1 MSGLL
6 TFLTPILL
14 SALGS
19 ICAGLAVARL
29 VRGNMTGGLLGGM
42 IGAMALRFYLYPVS
56 ETATPGPMEAV
67 LLGAAGGA
75 VLGLAGGFM
84 MRKKS

>member
-14 SALGS
+14 SALGG
-19 ICAGLAVARL
+19 ICAGLAVAWL
-29 VRGNMTGGLLGGM
+29 VRANMTGGLMGGM

-56 ETATPGPMEAV
+56 ETATPGLVESV

>member
-1 MSGLL
+1 MSVVV
-6 TFLTPILL
+6 TFLVSVLL
-14 SALGS
+14 SALGG

-42 IGAMALRFYLYPVS
+42 TGAMALRFYLYPAS
-56 ETATPGPMEAV
+56 ESAMPGMVQAV

-75 VLGLAGGFM
+75 VLGLASGLM
-84 MRKKS
+84 MRKKT